1 MRILLVDDEPGLRM
15 TLAANFELDGFE
27 VVEADSGEMALDLA
41 KEGNFDVVLTD
52 VRMPGISGVELF
64 KRLRPLRPNLP
75 VILMTAFALEDLI
88 RSALDDGAFT
98 VLPKPFDFTH
108 AAKTLQR
115 AARGPAVLVVDDSQ
129 ADADAMGEMLKSSGL
144 AVSIVYDGNAA
155 LEKVKQGAV
164 DVCVVDMIMPG
175 LTGPQLAQELR
186 KLHEH
191 VSLIGVS
198 GQANDETMRR
208 FASHGTTW
216 FMRKP
221 FQPTDLVRLIA
232 KVRGEKTTTR
242 S

>member
-15 TLAANFELDGFE
+15 TLAANFELEGFE
-27 VVEADSGEMALDLA
+27 VVEAESGEMALGLA
-41 KEGNFDVVLTD
+41 KEGKFDVVLTD
-52 VRMPGISGVELF
+52 VRMPGMSGVELF
-64 KRLRPLRPNLP
+64 KRLRPIQPNLP
-75 VILMTAFALEDLI
+75 VILMTAFALEDLL

-115 AARGPAVLVVDDSQ
+115 AAKGPAVLVVDDTQ
-129 ADADAMGEMLKSSGL
+129 AEADAMGAMLKSSG
-144 AVSIVYDGNAA
+144 VSVAIVYDGNAA
-155 LEKVKQGAV
+155 LEKVKEGVV
-164 DVCVVDMIMPG
+164 DVCVVDMVMPG
-175 LTGPQLAQELR
+175 LSGPQLAEELR
-186 KLHEH
+186 KRGEA

-208 FASHGTTW
+208 FAGQGSTW
-216 FMRKP
+216 FMKKP

-232 KVRGEKTTTR
+232 KVRGEKTATR